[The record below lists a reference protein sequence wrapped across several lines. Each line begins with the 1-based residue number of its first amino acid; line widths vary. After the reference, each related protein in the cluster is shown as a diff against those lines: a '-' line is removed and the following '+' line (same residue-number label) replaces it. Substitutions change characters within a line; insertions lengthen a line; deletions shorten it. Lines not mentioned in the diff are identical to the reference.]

1 VTPPRVVFDCDPGID
16 DALALVVLCD
26 AVRRGA
32 IDLVAVIAVGGNVG
46 IDRTAS
52 NAAFLVERLGL
63 DVPVLAGAGEPL
75 AGAVPGD
82 AAHVHGDDGIG
93 GLWEPIERAVPAAT
107 TADLVALVEEQAPVT
122 LVATGPLTN
131 IARMLE
137 ASRELP
143 GMIDR
148 LTVMGGAF
156 GDPPGNVTAHAEF
169 NAWVD
174 PEAAEIVFAA
184 GITTTLVPLDVTT
197 KVTLDRDQAEA
208 LARSAGHPT
217 LASELVRRGADL
229 YESLGLE
236 AACEMHDPL
245 AAAVA
250 LDPSLL
256 DLTAMPVGVDT
267 EGAARGRTSEC
278 DDGRPTIDVALHV
291 DADAVTD
298 RLYSILSSVPDR

>member
-1 VTPPRVVFDCDPGID
+1 VVFDCDPGID

-32 IDLVAVIAVGGNVG
+32 IELVAVIAVGGNVG
-46 IDRTAS
+46 IDRTSA

-63 DVPVLAGAGEPL
+63 DVPVFAGASEPL
-75 AGAVPGD
+75 GGGVPGD

-93 GLWEPIERAVPAAT
+93 GLWEPADRVGRPATPVELATVVDRA
-107 TADLVALVEEQAPVT
+107 APVT

-131 IARMLE
+131 IAQMLDVRPDLRD
-137 ASRELP
+137 A
-143 GMIDR
+143 IDR
-148 LTVMGGAF
+148 LVVMGGAF

-174 PEAAEIVFAA
+174 PEAAEAVFAA
-184 GITTTLVPLDVTT
+184 GLPTTLVPLDVTT
-197 KVTLDRDQAEA
+197 KVTLDRDDAES
-208 LARSAGHPT
+208 LARSAGHPS

-229 YESLGLE
+229 YESLGLR
-236 AACEMHDPL
+236 ATCEMHDPL

-250 LDPSLL
+250 LDPSLVT
-256 DLTAMPVGVDT
+256 LTTMPVRVET

-278 DDGRPTIDVALHV
+278 DDGRPSIDVALGV
-291 DADAVTD
+291 DPDAATE
-298 RLYSILSSVPDR
+298 RLRSILSSVPDR

>member
-1 VTPPRVVFDCDPGID
+1 VFDCDPGID

-93 GLWEPIERAVPAAT
+93 GLWEPGDRAVRAAT
-107 TADLVALVEEQAPVT
+107 AAEMVAVVEERAPVT
-122 LVATGPLTN
+122 MVATGPLTN
-131 IARMLE
+131 VARMIE
-137 ASRELP
+137 VSRDVS

-174 PEAAEIVFAA
+174 PEAAEVVLAS
-184 GITTTLVPLDVTT
+184 GIPTTLVPLDVTT
-197 KVTLDRDQAEA
+197 KVTLDRDDAEA
-208 LARSAGHPT
+208 LARSAGHRT

-250 LDPSLL
+250 LEPSLL
-256 DLTAMPVGVDT
+256 AVTTMRVRVETKG
-267 EGAARGRTSEC
+267 EARGETSEC
-278 DDGRPTIDVALHV
+278 DDGRPPIEVALGV
-291 DADAVTD
+291 DAAAVTD
-298 RLYSILSSVPDR
+298 RLFSMLSAVPDR

>member
-46 IDRTAS
+46 IDRTAA

-63 DVPVLAGAGEPL
+63 DVPVLAGAGETL
-75 AGAVPGD
+75 AGGVPGD

-93 GLWEPIERAVPAAT
+93 GLWEPTEREVRPA
-107 TADLVALVEEQAPVT
+107 TAAEMVALIEEHAPVT

-131 IARMLE
+131 VARMIE
-137 ASRELP
+137 ARRDLP
-143 GMIDR
+143 GMIER
-148 LTVMGGAF
+148 LTVMGGAL
-156 GDPPGNVTAHAEF
+156 GDPAGNVTAHAEF

-174 PEAAEIVFAA
+174 PEAAEVVLGA
-184 GITTTLVPLDVTT
+184 GIPTTLVPLDVTT
-197 KVTLDRDQAEA
+197 KVTLDREHADA
-208 LARSAGHPT
+208 LARSAGRRT

-229 YESLGLE
+229 YESLGLD

-256 DLTAMPVGVDT
+256 AVTTMPVRVDT
-267 EGAARGRTSEC
+267 EGERRGETRRC
-278 DDGRPTIDVALHV
+278 DDGSPPIEVALGV
-291 DADAVTD
+291 DAPAVTD
-298 RLYSILSSVPDR
+298 RLFGILSSVPDR

>member
-1 VTPPRVVFDCDPGID
+1 MTPPRVVFDCDPGID

-63 DVPVLAGAGEPL
+63 DVPVLAGSGEPL

-93 GLWEPIERAVPAAT
+93 GLWEPGDRAILAAT
-107 TADLVALVEEQAPVT
+107 AAELVALVEERAPVT

-131 IARMLE
+131 VARMIE
-137 ASRELP
+137 VRRDVSGR
-143 GMIDR
+143 IDR

-174 PEAAEIVFAA
+174 PEAAEVVFAS
-184 GITTTLVPLDVTT
+184 GIPTTLVPLDVTT
-197 KVTLDRDQAEA
+197 KVTLDRDHADA

-250 LDPSLL
+250 LEPSLL
-256 DLTAMPVGVDT
+256 AVTTMPVRVETQG
-267 EGAARGRTSEC
+267 EARGETSEC
-278 DDGRPTIDVALHV
+278 DDGRPPIEVALGV
-291 DADAVTD
+291 DAAAVTD
-298 RLYSILSSVPDR
+298 RLFSMLSAVPDR